1 MCIEASE
8 MRWSDTN
15 PYVKVVALPLK
26 LLAFV
31 AGIVVL
37 GIGVPLLWVFIA
49 SKLSHTILKLPLLPL
64 FVMVIGILVTY
75 LAVAAV
81 IARFDRERAALG
93 PPRMSWNRAMT
104 DTRQGGPQ
112 LTQWERIFVTTAVVV
127 AIAFE
132 VWFFLFAGSS
142 LPGSG
147 T

>member
-1 MCIEASE
+1 MK
-8 MRWSDTN
+8 W
-15 PYVKVVALPLK
+15 VLLPFK
-26 LLAFV
+26 AVGFV
-31 AGIVVL
+31 AGVAVL
-37 GIGVPLLWVFIA
+37 GAGIPLAWVWIA

-75 LAVAAV
+75 MALATV

-112 LTQWERIFVTTAVVV
+112 LTQWERIFVTTAVLV